1 MKLKKVN
8 LVEIIVQDY
17 QNFPQ
22 NQSYHIYAE
31 DVYFQDPLNKF
42 HGVQKYQDMIG
53 FLGNFFRDINLQ
65 LHNINLEEEIIKTEW
80 TLNMIPPL
88 PWKPLISIPGWS
100 ELKLNQDNLIIS
112 HIDRWHIS
120 PWSVLLQ
127 IFFWRKKGSQ

>member
-1 MKLKKVN
+1 MDLI
-8 LVEIIVQDY
+8 EIIKQDY

-42 HGVQKYQDMIG
+42 TGVQKYKKMIG
-53 FLGNFFRDINLQ
+53 FLGNFFQDIDLQ
-65 LHNINLEEEIIKTEW
+65 LHDISQETAIIKTEW
-80 TLNMIPPL
+80 TLKMTPPL
-88 PWKPLISIPGWS
+88 PWQPRISILGWS
-100 ELKLNQDNLIIS
+100 ELKLNQDNLIVS